1 MTNGGRRLVY
11 FDEWMDP
18 SGPDRAR
25 ALSGLELIELDS
37 AGSADTNW
45 KVLSGAHGHQLR
57 PSTETPEIY
66 YPRGDFFQRCPSLLA
81 IASAGAG
88 YDMVNVDD
96 CTEAGVLLFNQTGAN
111 AESVAQHVLAMMLTL
126 TKQLIQSD
134 RAMRSNHRD
143 WTRWDYSGREL
154 TGRTLGIV
162 GLGNIGRCVAR
173 MTGAVFGMRVIAY
186 DPYLADSDFADRGA
200 EKCDSLETLFRDA
213 DFVSINCPLTDETR
227 GMINGD
233 LFNVMKETAYFVIT
247 ARGGIYDE
255 LALEDVL
262 RAGQIAGAGLDVFE
276 QEPPAMDHPL
286 LKFDNVL
293 VSPHNAGIT
302 DDANLNM
309 VTSALEQWADV
320 FAGQRPRNLINPSA
334 WDAFQTRYQ
343 AVFGLSAAE

>member
-1 MTNGGRRLVY
+1 
-11 FDEWMDP
+11 
-18 SGPDRAR
+18 
-25 ALSGLELIELDS
+25 
-37 AGSADTNW
+37 
-45 KVLSGAHGHQLR
+45 
-57 PSTETPEIY
+57 
-66 YPRGDFFQRCPSLLA
+66 
-81 IASAGAG
+81 
-88 YDMVNVDD
+88 
-96 CTEAGVLLFNQTGAN
+96 
-111 AESVAQHVLAMMLTL
+111 
-126 TKQLIQSD
+126 
-134 RAMRSNHRD
+134 
-143 WTRWDYSGREL
+143 
-154 TGRTLGIV
+154 
-162 GLGNIGRCVAR
+162 
-173 MTGAVFGMRVIAY
+173 
-186 DPYLADSDFADRGA
+186 
-200 EKCDSLETLFRDA
+200 
-213 DFVSINCPLTDETR
+213 
-227 GMINGD
+227 
-233 LFNVMKETAYFVIT
+233 NVMKETAYFVIT